1 MSNILNQNNTMRKSQ
16 IIQMI
21 TDIAI
26 EVTECENAMNDEE
39 KNIARKISE
48 QDNFDF
54 SSLNTEEI
62 EYVTSF
68 LYFSHQHSIEDI
80 SVCIDFLLVQRH

>member
-1 MSNILNQNNTMRKSQ
+1 
-16 IIQMI
+16 
-21 TDIAI
+21 
-26 EVTECENAMNDEE
+26 
-39 KNIARKISE
+39 
-48 QDNFDF
+48 
-54 SSLNTEEI
+54 LNTEEI